1 MSVPATFFLGATQAL
16 GVDLLV
22 TGAPTY
28 AVVTAGTPTSQGGF
42 VASVAG
48 KLGASKNGTPV
59 LTPDSVRSL
68 EWHGE
73 ERISDYPVQNGQ
85 FASYNKVKVPFD
97 LRMVM
102 TCQGKNIIQDALQSV
117 TQSLGQ
123 ALSNIG
129 LAFGQPMSRDA
140 FLKQL
145 DMMLDST
152 DLYDVVTPDKV
163 YQNVNLVGYNHA
175 KKNDD
180 GATLIIAEL
189 LFKEV
194 RESVQADY
202 ELSPTAAVGTSPLST
217 STPFASSSET
227 AASPMS
233 FGTTVGGSLTAA
245 DISNMNGRI
254 PSYNAFAAPI

>member
-16 GVDLLV
+16 GIDLLN

-28 AVVTAGTPTSQGGF
+28 AVVTAGTTASAGGF
-42 VASVAG
+42 MASVSG
-48 KLGASKNGTPV
+48 VLGATQNGSPV
-59 LTPDSVRSL
+59 LTPDNVISL

-85 FASYNKVKVPFD
+85 FVSYNKVKVPFD

-102 TCQGKNIIQDALQSV
+102 TCQGLNYVQDALKPV
-117 TQSLGQ
+117 TQSLDQ

-140 FLKQL
+140 FLRQL

-163 YQNVNLVGYNHA
+163 YQNVNLVGCNHA
-175 KKNDD
+175 KKNDE
-180 GATLIIAEL
+180 GGTLIIAEL
-189 LFKEV
+189 IFREV
-194 RESVQADY
+194 RESGNADY
-202 ELSPTAAVGTSPLST
+202 QTPTVSTGTITGSASPSSATPVNVGTVVGTQAST
-217 STPFASSSET
+217 SSVATFNG
-227 AASPMS
+227 S
-233 FGTTVGGSLTAA
+233 F
-245 DISNMNGRI
+245 
-254 PSYNAFAAPI
+254 PPI

>member
-1 MSVPATFFLGATQAL
+1 MSVPATFFLGATQAIS
-16 GVDLLV
+16 VDLLA

-28 AVVTAGTPTSQGGF
+28 AVVSAGTPANQGGF
-42 VASVAG
+42 VPSVAG
-48 KLGASKNGTPV
+48 KLGGNKSGNPV
-59 LTPDSVRSL
+59 LTPNNVYAL

-73 ERISDYPVQNGQ
+73 ERVSDYPVQNGQ
-85 FASYNKVKVPFD
+85 FVSYNKVKVPFD
-97 LRMVM
+97 MRIVM
-102 TCQGKNIIQDALQSV
+102 TCQGLNVVQDALQSV
-117 TQSLGQ
+117 TQSLNQ

-163 YQNVNLVGYNHA
+163 YQNVNLVAYNHA

-189 LFKEV
+189 MFREI
-194 RESVQADY
+194 RESGKAGY
-202 ELSPTAAVGTSPLST
+202 ANTSLGNLT
-217 STPFASSSET
+217 QLASNSES
-227 AASPMS
+227 AASPVNI
-233 FGTTVGGSLTAA
+233 GTVSGAGLQPDDFQPTFP
-245 DISNMNGRI
+245 
-254 PSYNAFAAPI
+254 PSP

>member
-16 GVDLLV
+16 GVDLLN
-22 TGAPTY
+22 TGSPTY
-28 AVVTAGTPTSQGGF
+28 AVVMAGTQTSQGGF
-42 VASVAG
+42 VPSVAG
-48 KLGASKNGTPV
+48 NLGASKSGTPV
-59 LTPDSVRSL
+59 LTPDSVLSL

-102 TCQGKNIIQDALQSV
+102 TCQGLNYVQSALQSV
-117 TQSLGQ
+117 TQSLDQ
-123 ALSNIG
+123 ALGQLG

-145 DMMLDST
+145 DTMLDST

-175 KKNDD
+175 KQDTK
-180 GATLIIAEL
+180 GAVMIIAEL
-189 LFKEV
+189 MFREV
-194 RESVQADY
+194 REVLQAGNVAVLPIAGQI
-202 ELSPTAAVGTSPLST
+202 LSN
-217 STPFASSSET
+217 SET
-227 AASPMS
+227 AASPVDV
-233 FGTTVGGSLTAA
+233 GTVSGVALEPGDFQPTFPPG
-245 DISNMNGRI
+245 
-254 PSYNAFAAPI
+254 P

>member
-16 GVDLLV
+16 GIDLLN
-22 TGAPTY
+22 TGSPTY
-28 AVVTAGTPTSQGGF
+28 AVVTAGTQTSQGGF
-42 VASVAG
+42 VPSVAG
-48 KLGASKNGTPV
+48 KLGASKSGTPV
-59 LTPDSVRSL
+59 LTPDSVLSL

-102 TCQGKNIIQDALQSV
+102 TCQGLNYVQSALQSV
-117 TQSLGQ
+117 TQSLDQ
-123 ALSNIG
+123 ALGQLG

-145 DMMLDST
+145 DTMLDST

-175 KKNDD
+175 KQDTK
-180 GATLIIAEL
+180 GAVMIIAEL
-189 LFKEV
+189 MFREV
-194 RESVQADY
+194 REILPVGNVSVGNLTQ
-202 ELSPTAAVGTSPLST
+202 LSWN
-217 STPFASSSET
+217 SSSES
-227 AASPMS
+227 AANPVSI
-233 FGTTVGGSLTAA
+233 GTVSGAQVPQDELS
-245 DISNMNGRI
+245 IFNNN
-254 PSYNAFAAPI
+254 PPPPI

>member
-16 GVDLLV
+16 GVDLLD

-28 AVVTAGTPTSQGGF
+28 AVVTAGTQTSQGGF
-42 VASVAG
+42 VPSVAG
-48 KLGASKNGTPV
+48 KLGSNKGGTPV
-59 LTPDSVRSL
+59 LTPDSVLSL

-102 TCQGKNIIQDALQSV
+102 TCQGLNYVQSALQSV
-117 TQSLGQ
+117 TQSLDQ
-123 ALSNIG
+123 ALGQLG

-145 DMMLDST
+145 DTMLDST

-163 YQNVNLVGYNHA
+163 YQNVNLVGYNHS
-175 KKNDD
+175 KQDTK
-180 GATLIIAEL
+180 GAVMIIAEL
-189 LFKEV
+189 MFREV
-194 RESVQADY
+194 RESGNAQY
-202 ELSPTAAVGTSPLST
+202 SSPMSSVGNPITSN
-217 STPFASSSET
+217 SES
-227 AASPMS
+227 AASPVNV
-233 FGTTVGGSLTAA
+233 GTVSGAQVPQDELS
-245 DISNMNGRI
+245 IFNNNPP
-254 PSYNAFAAPI
+254 PSP

>member
-16 GVDLLV
+16 GVDLLN
-22 TGAPTY
+22 TGAPAY
-28 AVVTAGTPTSQGGF
+28 VIVTAGTSASAGGF
-42 VASVAG
+42 IASAAG
-48 KLGASKNGTPV
+48 QIGGASGGKPV
-59 LTPDSVRSL
+59 LTPDSVVSL

-85 FASYNKVKVPFD
+85 FVSYNKVKVPFD

-102 TCQGKNIIQDALQSV
+102 TCQGLNVVQEALQSV
-117 TQSLGQ
+117 TQSLDQ

-145 DMMLDST
+145 DTMLEST

-175 KKNDD
+175 KQDTK
-180 GATLIIAEL
+180 GAVMIIAEL
-189 LFKEV
+189 MFREV
-194 RESVQADY
+194 RESGNAQY
-202 ELSPTAAVGTSPLST
+202 SSPTSSVGNPITSN
-217 STPFASSSET
+217 SES
-227 AASPMS
+227 AASPVNV
-233 FGTTVGGSLTAA
+233 GTVSGAQVPQDELS
-245 DISNMNGRI
+245 IFNNN
-254 PSYNAFAAPI
+254 PPPPI